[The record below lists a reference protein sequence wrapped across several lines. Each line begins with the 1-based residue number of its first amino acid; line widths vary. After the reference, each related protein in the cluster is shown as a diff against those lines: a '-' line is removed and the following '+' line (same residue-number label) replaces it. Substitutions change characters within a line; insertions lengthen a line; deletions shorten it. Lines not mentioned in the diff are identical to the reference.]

1 MEKEKQ
7 ERKVTNLW
15 EFGQWFWDRYFEHI
29 EKIEIIAAKNWKN
42 LCLDKLADFE
52 RRLSINGITAIL
64 LCLLLT
70 GCVTMRYQDGN
81 KSVEYTSIGRTAQN
95 IQGDLNKGTVQVEGQ
110 KIDAKFITAV
120 TEFLKAIQ

>member
-1 MEKEKQ
+1 MDIFSFCKWWW
-7 ERKVTNLW
+7 N
-15 EFGQWFWDRYFEHI
+15 RYFEHI
-29 EKIEIIAAKNWKN
+29 KEIELIAAKNWRE
-42 LCLDKLADFE
+42 LCLTKIKEMDK
-52 RRLSINGITAIL
+52 RLMDNGIAVIF
-64 LCLLLT
+64 LCLLLS

-81 KSVEYTSIGRTAQN
+81 KSVEYASVGRTAQN